1 MSTPPILTISLN
13 PALDITTSTEALRPA
28 RKLRCTPPHYDAGG
42 GGTNVARAIKIL
54 GGESRA
60 FVVLGGATG
69 AQYRAILE
77 GYGLD
82 CEVWEAR
89 GETRFSLTVMEQSS
103 GQHYRFV
110 LPGPPRED
118 LEIDLLLAALERK
131 IGDGYRFVVATG
143 SLPPGM
149 PTDIYARLARIAR
162 DSGARFVLDTS
173 GPALTA
179 ALAEKPYIV
188 RFNHLEAQELV
199 GGDDPRAAAV
209 TLANDVIGRGAAEVA
224 IATLVEQGAYVATAG
239 GSFYVRPPAVTVR
252 SAVGAGDSFVGAMVL
267 RLAQGWR
274 LEDACRYGAAAAA
287 SAVTT
292 EATELCTRADTER
305 YFAQIAPE
313 RAA

>member
-1 MSTPPILTISLN
+1 MPTPPILTISLN
-13 PALDITTSTEALRPA
+13 PALDITTSTETLRPA

-42 GGTNVARAIKIL
+42 GGTNVTRAIKIL

-60 FVVLGGATG
+60 FVVLGGAMG
-69 AQYRAILE
+69 AQYHSIIE

-110 LPGPPRED
+110 LPGPPREE
-118 LEIDLLLAALERK
+118 LEIELLLAALERK
-131 IGDGYRFVVATG
+131 IADGYRFVVATG

-179 ALAEKPYIV
+179 ALAEKAYIV
-188 RFNHLEAQELV
+188 RFNHIEAQELV
-199 GGDDPRAAAV
+199 GGDDPKAAAV
-209 TLANDVIGRGAAEVA
+209 TLANDVIGRGAAEIA

-239 GSFYVRPPAVTVR
+239 RSFYVRPPAVTASTAVR
-252 SAVGAGDSFVGAMVL
+252 AGPPMQAGEGRPLCD
-267 RLAQGWR
+267 GWR

-305 YFAQIAPE
+305 YFAQITAE
-313 RAA
+313 QAA